1 MKHVGMGV
9 DFDPVHKGHIHLI
22 KEAKKIGDVYAYVNE
37 DYTAH
42 HAPPFLSYEA
52 RQEICE
58 ALGVTAV
65 PVKGLHY
72 RRPLSYTVPIRIDMM
87 ARDGITD
94 IMDAAAS
101 QMSIQDIMAVSREF
115 AEKGMLM
122 GIPRSWPDRNLI
134 RWVAANELHAMRH
147 KGQRMGYHITTTYK
161 IDNETV
167 SGRYIRKAI
176 MEAGRVTAP
185 VRHLVPP
192 ETVTVIEREL
202 TAGTLN
208 LERDM
213 DALLHVANTF
223 SKSKLLKLANI
234 NVDAAEEIVKGRPY
248 QTEEML
254 RYPLRRAG
262 YQHVLSSLAVSCLE
276 RRVTR
281 KEVCSLINNYEKK
294 GITPTDQTISS
305 LVARA
310 YFVARASQLTDT
322 SIADAIFR
330 AGIDSFW
337 DGDIATVAKYAE
349 RTEDEVKDL
358 YNKIS
363 YEEPPESLLAG
374 VALRQFELNKVTKRT
389 VCELTSQGGVL
400 YAELRIPKQ
409 VMIGKLKL
417 PAQEVTFLRYLLDSQ
432 MVPVSAYVEFTNDGK
447 LRIRI
452 RYGDTA

>member
-1 MKHVGMGV
+1 MGV

-37 DYTAH
+37 DFTAH
-42 HAPPFLSYEA
+42 HAPPFLSFEA

-72 RRPLSYTVPIRIDMM
+72 RLPLSYTVPIRIDMM

-101 QMSIQDIMAVSREF
+101 QMSVDEIMNVSREF
-115 AEKGMLM
+115 AQKGMLM

-147 KGQRMGYHITTTYK
+147 NQRMRYHITTTYK

-176 MEAGRVTAP
+176 LEAGRVTAP

-192 ETVTVIEREL
+192 ETVTVIEKEL
-202 TAGTLN
+202 KAGTLN

-248 QTEEML
+248 SDEEML

-262 YQHVLSSLAVSCLE
+262 YQHVLSSLAISCME

-281 KEVCSLINNYEKK
+281 KEVSTLIGNYEKK
-294 GITPTDQTISS
+294 GITPKDQTIAS
-305 LVARA
+305 LISRA

-322 SIADAIFR
+322 ALADAIFR

-349 RTEDEVKDL
+349 APEDDVRSL

-389 VCELTSQGGVL
+389 VCELTSQGGVIF
-400 YAELRIPKQ
+400 AELRIPNN
-409 VMIGKLKL
+409 VMLGKLKL
-417 PAQEVTFLRYLLDSQ
+417 PAQEITFLRYLLDSQ
-432 MVPVSAYVEFTNDGK
+432 MVPVSSSVEFTGEGK